1 MAKKENGKKT
11 KEVAPDGVLT
21 RRNAIKRI
29 AAGLAGAGVVVVA
42 GMISPVGSTHR
53 SDIIKAE
60 YGDTIKEQ
68 YGDSAPKNR

>member
-1 MAKKENGKKT
+1 MTKKEKGREP
-11 KEVAPDGVLT
+11 KEVAPVGVLT
-21 RRNAIKRI
+21 RRSAIKRI

-42 GMISPVGSTHR
+42 GMISPVRATHR

-60 YGDTIKEQ
+60 YGDTVKDQ